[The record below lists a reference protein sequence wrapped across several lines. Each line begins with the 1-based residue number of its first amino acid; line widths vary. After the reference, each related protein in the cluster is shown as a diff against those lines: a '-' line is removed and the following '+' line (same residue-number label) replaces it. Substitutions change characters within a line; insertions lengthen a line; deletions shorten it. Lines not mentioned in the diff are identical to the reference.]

1 LGRVINPDNI
11 GTLRNR
17 MAKAI
22 VLALTEL
29 AEMTYLEKEAR
40 DILAFVTLSLEA
52 ISDTIDQ
59 SVSAWEKRG
68 YWVKADRFRLEWL
81 WAKQLAESLRTALLQ
96 DDWVSAEKFAIQIRQ
111 KLNHVKVFT
120 RHRMGKPWVGAWE
133 KLR

>member
-1 LGRVINPDNI
+1 MGRVINLDNI
-11 GTLRNR
+11 GTQRNW
-17 MAKAI
+17 MVKAI

-29 AEMTYLEKEAR
+29 TEKTYPGKEAH
-40 DILAFVTLSLEA
+40 DILAFVALSLEA

-81 WAKQLAESLRTALLQ
+81 WSKQLAENLRKAISKG
-96 DDWVSAEKFAIQIRQ
+96 DWESADKIAVQIRQ
-111 KLNHVKVFT
+111 KLNNVNVSP
-120 RHRMGKPWVGAWE
+120 RHRMGKPWIGAWE